1 MRSLFTKT
9 TLFAQITS
17 GVRAAHAGK
26 ALEAASTAVSTS
38 CSYIVDRRKFVK
50 DTNRKLPETLNLE
63 GLPKHCR
70 LQGCSWGMLYHDM
83 MRLLLCEWKG
93 GRWSE
98 KIILENA
105 RQLWVFSDK
114 GKGAGKLSKKDQ
126 NAKYFQDTRKATLE

>member
-1 MRSLFTKT
+1 
-9 TLFAQITS
+9 
-17 GVRAAHAGK
+17 
-26 ALEAASTAVSTS
+26 
-38 CSYIVDRRKFVK
+38 
-50 DTNRKLPETLNLE
+50 
-63 GLPKHCR
+63 
-70 LQGCSWGMLYHDM
+70 